1 MRVSNA
7 PPVARRAVIT
17 GLLLACVVSAYSAV
31 AFSFAD
37 PSLAAWWPAAG
48 FAAAAGM
55 LARGRERWLVILLV
69 IVATGIGNLLAGRD
83 PLFAFLLGIG
93 NSVEVIIIAALLAPK
108 GVPVRV
114 ATLAHATRLLWV
126 ALVGAVSSGLVLGV
140 VAAIALQRSVIETV
154 AQLSASHAAATLV
167 MLPIIMVPLTEGR
180 PVRRLELAAQST
192 LLLALISV
200 VFWPGNAWPV
210 AAMPFVSL
218 LWAAFRFPLII
229 SSAQLLLT
237 AAAVIVLSSLG
248 GGPFAAFDG
257 GSRASVVLIQVFLL
271 VYCSTALLTA
281 AARADWFAVVNR
293 LRAQEEV
300 LRAGIVNALAGI
312 VIAERSDGELRVVA
326 INDRA
331 RRDLGADTPP
341 FGIDALD
348 DALGHPLEP
357 GQSVQLVVDREGR
370 TIEVAVADQ
379 RNGGGADLVTIVTT
393 DVSEREER
401 ERMAHESADE
411 LRQLNAQKDDFIS
424 AVSHELRTPVT
435 SILGFSEHL
444 DESRLPPDI
453 AQAGVVIARNAR
465 RLADVIEDVLELSRL
480 SALGGPMS
488 PPAPVDLMSLA
499 LECAADAAGLALARR
514 VRVEVAEPHESVV
527 VTSRTRDLLRVCAN
541 LLSNAVKFS
550 HDDGVVTIEI
560 ARDGDGGVVRVIDH
574 GLGIPEEFRDMVWE
588 RFVRAPLDSHRSVPG
603 TGLGLPIVKA
613 LVETRLGGSVA
624 LAETPGGGTTVD
636 VRLPAV
642 APGVSSATVGGR

>member
-1 MRVSNA
+1 MSNA
-7 PPVARRAVIT
+7 RPAARRAVIA
-17 GLLLACVVSAYSAV
+17 GLLLACVVSAYVAV
-31 AFSFAD
+31 AYSFPD

-48 FAAAAGM
+48 FAAVAGM
-55 LARGRERWLVILLV
+55 LSRGRERWLVILLV
-69 IVATGIGNLLAGRD
+69 IIATGIGNLLAGRD
-83 PLFAFLLGIG
+83 PVFAFLLGMG
-93 NSVEVIIIAALLAPK
+93 NSIEVVVIAALLAPR
-108 GVPVRV
+108 GVPLRV
-114 ATLAHATRLLWV
+114 ATLAHVTRLLWV
-126 ALVGAVSSGLVLGV
+126 TLAGAASSGLVLGV
-140 VAAIALQRSVIETV
+140 VAAIFLQRPLAEAVL
-154 AQLSASHAAATLV
+154 QLSASHAAATLV
-167 MLPIIMVPLTEGR
+167 MLPIVMVPWSEGR
-180 PVRRLELAAQST
+180 TVRRLELAAQST
-192 LLLALISV
+192 VLLALIAV

-210 AAMPFVSL
+210 AAMPFVAL

-312 VIAERSDGELRVVA
+312 VIAERADGELRVVA

-331 RRDLGADTPP
+331 RRDLGADAPP

-348 DALGHPLEP
+348 EALGHPLEP
-357 GQSVQLVVDREGR
+357 GQSVQLVIDREGR

-401 ERMAHESADE
+401 ERIAHESAAE
-411 LRQLNAQKDDFIS
+411 LRRLNAQQDDFIS

-435 SILGFSEHL
+435 SILGFSEQL
-444 DESRLPPDI
+444 DEARLPEDI

-465 RLADVIEDVLELSRL
+465 RLADVIEDVLELSKL

-499 LECAADAAGLALARR
+499 LECAADADGLALARR
-514 VRVEVAEPHESVV
+514 VRVEVAEPHESLI

-560 ARDGDGGVVRVIDH
+560 ARDGDGAVIRVVDH
-574 GLGIPEEFRDMVWE
+574 GLGIPTEYRDMVWE

-613 LVETRLGGSVA
+613 LVEARLGGTVR
-624 LAETPGGGTTVD
+624 LAETPGGGTTVE

-642 APGVSSATVGGR
+642 APAVLSAPSGAR